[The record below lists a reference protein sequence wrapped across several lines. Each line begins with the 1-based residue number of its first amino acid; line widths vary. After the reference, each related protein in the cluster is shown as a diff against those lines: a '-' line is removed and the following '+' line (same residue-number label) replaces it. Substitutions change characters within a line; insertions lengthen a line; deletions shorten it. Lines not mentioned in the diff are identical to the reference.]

1 MMSKKEITWAD
12 VASFLLA
19 EIHDNDEALLYMER
33 ELDGRGCCD
42 LMIQRTAPD
51 ELSPQMIIHDLTAL
65 KVNKLP
71 AMQRSI
77 DAAIRII
84 KESTVV

>member
-1 MMSKKEITWAD
+1 MSRCDISNCVDRLSSGFCRLGYEP
-12 VASFLLA
+12 
-19 EIHDNDEALLYMER
+19 
-33 ELDGRGCCD
+33 DGRGCCD

-77 DAAIRII
+77 DAAIQII
-84 KESTVV
+84 KCKRDAQ

>member
-1 MMSKKEITWAD
+1 MSRCD
-12 VASFLLA
+12 
-19 EIHDNDEALLYMER
+19 HDGCRDRLSSGFCRLGYEP
-33 ELDGRGCCD
+33 DGRGDCD
-42 LMIQRTAPD
+42 LMIQRPDSD

-77 DAAIRII
+77 DAAIEII

>member
-1 MMSKKEITWAD
+1 MKQEEIRTVVVPQEPDKKPHVRVIR
-12 VASFLLA
+12 
-19 EIHDNDEALLYMER
+19 NALW
-33 ELDGRGCCD
+33 DF
-42 LMIQRTAPD
+42 QRTAPD

-77 DAAIRII
+77 DAAIEII
-84 KESTVV
+84 REAKV

>member
-1 MMSKKEITWAD
+1 MSRCDISNCVDRLSSEFCRLGYEPD
-12 VASFLLA
+12 S
-19 EIHDNDEALLYMER
+19 
-33 ELDGRGCCD
+33 RGCCD

-77 DAAIRII
+77 DAAIEII
-84 KESTVV
+84 REAKV

>member
-1 MMSKKEITWAD
+1 MNKNTVGAAARD
-12 VASFLLA
+12 L
-19 EIHDNDEALLYMER
+19 R
-33 ELDGRGCCD
+33 ETLELPTVVMAYKIGRGCCD

-77 DAAIRII
+77 DAAIEII
-84 KESTVV
+84 REAKV

>member
-1 MMSKKEITWAD
+1 MGGLKEKENMKKEITRAD

-19 EIHDNDEALLYMER
+19 E
-33 ELDGRGCCD
+33 
-42 LMIQRTAPD
+42 IQRTAPD

-77 DAAIRII
+77 DAAIQII
-84 KESTVV
+84 KCKRDAQ